1 MGSESFAERLRGY
14 REGDTGPSG
23 ALVAIMGYTPGVQ
36 NSEDFSDL
44 TALIE
49 LSAADN
55 ELLGSAFLKAE
66 AHELYA
72 VLALMILGE
81 VKSSNTRIYSKP
93 WSIDQFESIGH
104 ATIAAVEVV
113 AYARWAFCLDAGG
126 GGLFIQQHF
135 RFVCLNPGF
144 VVQASMHA
152 FNVQFICPFGHY
164 QRGDA
169 VTDQVRQCP
178 SF

>member
-1 MGSESFAERLRGY
+1 
-14 REGDTGPSG
+14 
-23 ALVAIMGYTPGVQ
+23 MGYTPGVQ

-81 VKSSNTRIYSKP
+81 VKRSNTRIYSNP
-93 WSIDQFESIGH
+93 WSIYQFESIGH

-113 AYARWAFCLDAGG
+113 AYAR
-126 GGLFIQQHF
+126 
-135 RFVCLNPGF
+135 
-144 VVQASMHA
+144 
-152 FNVQFICPFGHY
+152 
-164 QRGDA
+164 
-169 VTDQVRQCP
+169 
-178 SF
+178 